1 MKGIYMKKIAIVFS
15 LCMLVSTA
23 ANAFVDSQYM
33 KSEQFLYNTGYSK
46 TMADMANFATQDPYR
61 EPYKANNNFKD
72 ITRSVLHYVI
82 PTYGDDISLFNHTN
96 EFKSSWKDY

>member
-1 MKGIYMKKIAIVFS
+1 MKKIAIVFS
-15 LCMLVSTA
+15 VFMLLSSA
-23 ANAFVDSQYM
+23 ANAYVDSQYM

-61 EPYKANNNFKD
+61 EPYKEDHSIKNVARR
-72 ITRSVLHYVI
+72 IYHYIV
-82 PTYGDDISLFNHTN
+82 PTYGEDLDLFNHTN